1 MRRIQMR
8 LMIYLDGLLTMR
20 ESLKEILSGRDAVIF
35 VLQKLD
41 FALNRESL
49 R

>member
-1 MRRIQMR
+1 MR
-8 LMIYLDGLLTMR
+8 LMIYLDGLLIMR

-35 VLQKLD
+35 VLQKLG